1 VVISD
6 HSSQPI
12 EKIAGEARVSSWYQI
27 FPQVDMAPVLTN
39 VQRAVNA
46 GCKVVI
52 ISVTP
57 YEPIGTNGPPTPA
70 KLPLKG
76 NPQMSWTVVE
86 QVRQAAKVPVV
97 LKGIMSPEEARVA
110 AGKGVDGIIVSNYG
124 GAYTQGLAAPMEIL
138 PAMVDAVAGKIPVL
152 IDGSF
157 RRGSDVVKA
166 LAFGARGVLVVRP
179 ALWGLGAY
187 GSDGVQTVM
196 QMIQSETARTMNLC
210 GKPTVALLDRTMMR
224 ISKH

>member
-1 VVISD
+1 
-6 HSSQPI
+6 
-12 EKIAGEARVSSWYQI
+12 
-27 FPQVDMAPVLTN
+27 
-39 VQRAVNA
+39 
-46 GCKVVI
+46 
-52 ISVTP
+52 
-57 YEPIGTNGPPTPA
+57 
-70 KLPLKG
+70 
-76 NPQMSWTVVE
+76 
-86 QVRQAAKVPVV
+86 VRQAAKVPVV

-138 PAMVDAVAGKIPVL
+138 PAVVDAVAGKIPVL

-179 ALWGLGAY
+179 ALWGLAAY